1 MSDQKKWP
9 ESPQATS
16 TTVLKSGCL
25 PEAEIHTTACN
36 SLTTDAAIVPIVLA
50 QHGCVMAIDWFTN
63 HLTKQRQCRWVNRD
77 KSLIVDIFENERQK
91 LKISMHNSA
100 VWQSPQDQQMPRFAK
115 TLAFALQSAGVRC
128 KYQQDQLSK
137 YQTGNISHE

>member
-1 MSDQKKWP
+1 MSDQK
-9 ESPQATS
+9 ESPS
-16 TTVLKSGCL
+16 FPRLPTTELQSGCL
-25 PEAEIHTTACN
+25 PEAEITQLISSN
-36 SLTTDAAIVPIVLA
+36 SLTTDATIVPIVLS